1 MPVRHLV
8 RAGAV
13 LALCAIGLAAPV
25 LGDEPSRFR
34 RVAVTGDAAPSGG
47 TFDRFG
53 AESMPIVAPVNA
65 RGDVAFFATLSRG
78 GADEGLFLWSRG
90 RLTAVAR
97 EGDRVAGIG
106 RLSGFGKHPIPAL
119 SDDGTVVFA
128 AAITGGRAVE
138 GIFAAQNGRVRPIAV
153 SGAAAPGV
161 TSGVLASLDAPA
173 VNAKGD
179 VAFLATVRR
188 GRENLEAVLV
198 STRGQLQKI
207 VAQGDPA
214 PAGGAFAGF
223 GPPALN
229 RDGTVAFGAA
239 IEGRAVPGGIFVWKA
254 GQLRMVLGAGDET
267 PIGGIFAKFSE
278 RLGFGDQGTIAFHGQ
293 LKAAPVAAGIF
304 AIDEGRDPGRGAAGR
319 RRTGRRYAVELRV
332 VAGGQHQGC
341 DRVHGGRRRRAEP
354 GDRRAR
360 GRRRAAPRRR
370 RGRQRARWDAH
381 RLAHA
386 AAGRERGRGRRGEL
400 RGGADGHRRGAGGAV
415 CRRARA
421 LSVPL
426 SSCRRAGTPR
436 RRWRR

>member
-25 LGDEPSRFR
+25 PGDEPSRFR

-138 GIFAAQNGRVRPIAV
+138 GLFAAQNGRVRPIAV

-304 AIDEGRDPGRGAAGR
+304 AIDEGRTRVVARLGDAAPGGGTLSNFGLWPAVSTKGVIAFTAAVDGGPSPVIVVLVAGDGPRRVVGVGDSVPGGTPIASLTLLPVVSVGAAGVVSFAVAPTA
-319 RRTGRRYAVELRV
+319 TG
-332 VAGGQHQGC
+332 GGPEGLF
-341 DRVHGGRRRRAEP
+341 V
-354 GDRRAR
+354 
-360 GRRRAAPRRR
+360 AAP
-370 RGRQRARWDAH
+370 
-381 RLAHA
+381 
-386 AAGRERGRGRRGEL
+386 E
-400 RGGADGHRRGAGGAV
+400 
-415 CRRARA
+415 
-421 LSVPL
+421 P
-426 SSCRRAGTPR
+426 
-436 RRWRR
+436 